1 MVTKPLELEQI
12 NAALMALPKWDTMT
26 DGSQAIVKKVGLF
39 GLALCLQQ
47 NALAVGLAWRRW
59 LHRMAYSRE
68 EVSR

>member
-1 MVTKPLELEQI
+1 MTKALEQEQI
-12 NAALMALPKWDTMT
+12 NAAIMVLPKWDTMT

-59 LHRMAYSRE
+59 LRRMAFSRK